1 MIMNYNELLT
11 LFIIFL
17 SIEIIISQ
25 DISELIQPK
34 CKNKKIEYSILVNM
48 KEYLEHDNNIDGR
61 EFYSTIDDIKTKKV
75 GILQFFSLD
84 DFSNV
89 EKYNSVDDL
98 MEALEKHKVDA
109 ILVDNTLANY
119 TQILTNTLS
128 QIPGEANVKI
138 YPSLVCKKDS
148 FIYQKS
154 LEFQNIINKNSKYL
168 KSYYKWMGINEDDLY
183 INKTLPGNNGIIKA
197 LYFNYPPFSFKD
209 KKGELVGSE
218 VEFLYG
224 LARYIGYQVDLKEA
238 TSIDELNQAINNN
251 TFDIVNYFTQDNIN
265 YDETKNSYFIFGE
278 GQLNPVIRFSN
289 HPEST
294 NWAIYDSPEQI
305 NGVNL
310 GCLND
315 YSFEYLYKKRFPD
328 SKVTYYDNDY
338 DILYFLLKE
347 DIEGYLTDETIA
359 KNNAKKFPERITYFN
374 INVTNDIGFAFK
386 KNDHTLLNEF
396 NEFLEKQDVEELYE
410 KWDVE
415 DASNILFEKD
425 NYQGVKKIKFGFLT
439 DCKPFSF
446 KINDEFKGIEFDL
459 IYQFAKSKNYNVE
472 LVEFNNTEDRMKIG
486 EADSDLD
493 ITGGEFTITEERAKT
508 VSFSNPIYK
517 IGTALVVRKDIVKD
531 KMKLSILDKEYN
543 QIPDNTAKVYSK
555 VGDKTLVSSCA
566 FPDIFN
572 YSLTIKC
579 LINDFNGT
587 DPFTQ
592 GIECSTT
599 EDKLQIVYSDLEI
612 NNILK
617 ANEILKLPIIQE
629 SDKSEYIC
637 SKENKAKES
646 NISSTIPSIAG
657 GSALVIGILS
667 IFVSLCL

>member
-1 MIMNYNELLT
+1 M
-11 LFIIFL
+11 
-17 SIEIIISQ
+17 
-25 DISELIQPK
+25 
-34 CKNKKIEYSILVNM
+34 
-48 KEYLEHDNNIDGR
+48 
-61 EFYSTIDDIKTKKV
+61 
-75 GILQFFSLD
+75 
-84 DFSNV
+84 
-89 EKYNSVDDL
+89 
-98 MEALEKHKVDA
+98 
-109 ILVDNTLANY
+109 
-119 TQILTNTLS
+119 
-128 QIPGEANVKI
+128 
-138 YPSLVCKKDS
+138 
-148 FIYQKS
+148 
-154 LEFQNIINKNSKYL
+154 
-168 KSYYKWMGINEDDLY
+168 
-183 INKTLPGNNGIIKA
+183 PGNNGIIKA

-238 TSIDELNQAINNN
+238 TSIDDLNQAIKNN

-328 SKVTYYDNDY
+328 SEVTYYDNDY

-446 KINDEFKGIEFDL
+446 KINLQK
-459 IYQFAKSKNYNVE
+459 V
-472 LVEFNNTEDRMKIG
+472 KIIM
-486 EADSDLD
+486 L
-493 ITGGEFTITEERAKT
+493 
-508 VSFSNPIYK
+508 N
-517 IGTALVVRKDIVKD
+517 
-531 KMKLSILDKEYN
+531 
-543 QIPDNTAKVYSK
+543 
-555 VGDKTLVSSCA
+555 
-566 FPDIFN
+566 
-572 YSLTIKC
+572 
-579 LINDFNGT
+579 
-587 DPFTQ
+587 
-592 GIECSTT
+592 
-599 EDKLQIVYSDLEI
+599 
-612 NNILK
+612 
-617 ANEILKLPIIQE
+617 
-629 SDKSEYIC
+629 
-637 SKENKAKES
+637 
-646 NISSTIPSIAG
+646 
-657 GSALVIGILS
+657 
-667 IFVSLCL
+667 